1 MAGLESANARACGA
15 TESESYHEA
24 FLSLPSRL
32 PDGAR
37 GGFAQQSSHDDS
49 GGVPM
54 HRFGWKLAAM
64 VLFTLL
70 CAPTAHAQLG
80 DQAAALKEALTT
92 GTSDAVSVLGKPGG
106 YLSNPAV
113 KILLPKK
120 LEVVETALRSMGM
133 GPKIDAFVESMNRA
147 AEAAAPKA
155 QPIFLNAIQGM
166 TFSDARQI
174 VSKGG
179 HSATDYFQRKTTPDL
194 TKAFAPIVKQKMA
207 ENDVT
212 KQYND
217 LMGHYQSGPLAMGG
231 LLGGGGGIGNFDIN
245 SYVVGKSL
253 DGLFYMV
260 GQEEQ
265 KIRTNPAAQVTPLL
279 KQVFGGMH

>member
-1 MAGLESANARACGA
+1 MNRMMPA
-15 TESESYHEA
+15 
-24 FLSLPSRL
+24 
-32 PDGAR
+32 
-37 GGFAQQSSHDDS
+37 
-49 GGVPM
+49 VI
-54 HRFGWKLAAM
+54 AM
-64 VLFTLL
+64 VISMVLG
-70 CAPTAHAQLG
+70 APLIAPAQLG
-80 DQAAALKEALTT
+80 DDAAALKEALTT
-92 GTSDAVSVLGKPGG
+92 GTGDAVSILGKPGG
-106 YLSNPAV
+106 YFSNPAV

-133 GPKIDAFVESMNRA
+133 GPKIDAFIESMNRA

-155 QPIFLNAIQGM
+155 QPIFVNAIQSM
-166 TFSDARQI
+166 TFTDAQQI

-194 TKAFAPIVKQKMA
+194 TKAFTPIVKEKMA
-207 ENDVT
+207 DNDVS

-231 LLGGGGGIGNFDIN
+231 LLGGGGGGGIGNFDIN

-279 KQVFGGMH
+279 KQVFGGH